1 MMKGFL
7 WGCCLFAPMLAA
19 QPVVYQCEVRG
30 VTSYSQFPCATS
42 AKALEIVPGQPT
54 ETDPAVQRLQQLQRR
69 LTYLEYR
76 SKQRDSEYQQALQQ
90 LLQQQKQQLKL
101 SSVNPQAQVT
111 AQHLRQLQQRYQ
123 HDVQQMEQERLDLLQ
138 QLQQRELP

>member
-1 MMKGFL
+1 MMKGFR

-19 QPVVYQCEVRG
+19 QPVVYQCEVQG
-30 VTSYSQFPCATS
+30 VTSYSQFPCETS
-42 AKALEIVPGQPT
+42 AKALEIVPGQPIDV
-54 ETDPAVQRLQQLQRR
+54 DPTQQRLQRLQRR

-138 QLQQRELP
+138 QLQQREQP